1 MMSTFFLHPCLRRLL
16 GDHGGNFGIM
26 TAIMM
31 PVLLGA
37 AGLAIDY
44 SNMALSK
51 RELQE
56 ATDSAA
62 LAAATALASGAAS
75 TTADAEAIAKDFVSG
90 QMANYVD
97 TDAIS
102 SIKAGTSVDI
112 DVSTTATSK
121 SYKVTVATSYGIA
134 ATPFMSVLGYK
145 TLNIGA
151 STSTSSGTSD
161 TKTALS
167 MELVLDQSGSM
178 GEKTTTC
185 ATYNGKNCKTYV
197 TKIDAL
203 KKAADALF
211 DALDTADPDHSLV
224 RTGAYS
230 YNNGLIYKD
239 WQKTQIKSMSGMAWG
254 TATTAT
260 YVSGITASGG
270 TDATE
275 PMRQA
280 TLSIA
285 KASDGSDVETQAHA
299 AKGNTIVS
307 RYIILMTDGEMTGNT
322 GEWQSSFDQNV
333 RNQCDATKTAGIKI
347 FTVAFMAPDRGKQL
361 LQYCAS
367 PGGNYYEAETME
379 KLVASFTSIAKE
391 ATKAVTLLTN

>member
-1 MMSTFFLHPCLRRLL
+1 MSTSSLHPCLRRML
-16 GDHGGNFGIM
+16 GDRGGNFGIM
-26 TAIMM
+26 TAILL
-31 PVLLGA
+31 PVLVGA
-37 AGLAIDY
+37 AGLAIDF
-44 SNMALSK
+44 SNAILSK

-56 ATDSAA
+56 ATDAGA
-62 LAAATALASGAAS
+62 LAAATALANGTAPTAA
-75 TTADAEAIAKDFVSG
+75 AAETIAKEFVSG
-90 QMANYVD
+90 QMANYVG
-97 TDAIS
+97 TEAMN
-102 SIKAGTSVDI
+102 SIKAGTSVN
-112 DVSTTATSK
+112 VNASTTATSK
-121 SYKVTVATSYGIA
+121 SYKITVNTSYTIA
-134 ATPFMSVLGYK
+134 TTPFMGVLGYK
-145 TLNIGA
+145 TMNIGA
-151 STSTSSGTSD
+151 SSSTSSGTND

-178 GEKTTTC
+178 GDNTTTC
-185 ATYNGKNCKTYV
+185 ATYSGKKCKTYV

-203 KKAADALF
+203 KQAADALF
-211 DALDTADPDHSLV
+211 TALNTADPDHSLV

-230 YNNGLIYKD
+230 YNNGLIYNT
-239 WQKTQIKSMSGMAWG
+239 QKTQIKSMSGMAWG

-285 KASDGSDVETQAHA
+285 KASDGSDVETQAHV
-299 AKGNTIVS
+299 AKGNRIVS

-322 GEWQSSFDQNV
+322 GEWQQSFDQNV
-333 RNQCDATKTAGIKI
+333 RDQCDATKTAGIKI
-347 FTVAFMAPDRGKQL
+347 FSVAFMAPDKGKQL

-391 ATKAVTLLTN
+391 ATKALTLLTN

>member
-1 MMSTFFLHPCLRRLL
+1 MSTSFLHPCLRRMFS
-16 GDHGGNFGIM
+16 DRGGNFGIT
-26 TAIMM
+26 TAIMA
-31 PVLLGA
+31 PVLLGVVGMA
-37 AGLAIDY
+37 LDY
-44 SNMALSK
+44 SNAMLSK
-51 RELQE
+51 RQLQE
-56 ATDSAA
+56 ATDAGA
-62 LAAATALASGAAS
+62 LAAATALANGTAS
-75 TTADAEAIAKDFVSG
+75 TTADAEMIARNFVSG
-90 QMANYVD
+90 QMANYVGS
-97 TDAIS
+97 DALN
-102 SIKAGTSVDI
+102 SIKVGTSVTVN
-112 DVSTTATSK
+112 VSTTATSK
-121 SYKVTVATSYGIA
+121 SYKVAIDTSYPVAT
-134 ATPFMSVLGYK
+134 TPFLSVLGYK

-178 GEKTTTC
+178 GENTTTC

-203 KKAADALF
+203 KKAANALF
-211 DALDTADPDHSLV
+211 AALDTADPDHSLV

-239 WQKTQIKSMSGMAWG
+239 AQKTQIKSMSGMSWG

-260 YVSGITASGG
+260 YVSGITANGG

-280 TLSIA
+280 TLSVT
-285 KASDGSDVETQAHA
+285 KALDGSDVETQAHA
-299 AKGNTIVS
+299 AKGNNNVS

-322 GEWQSSFDQNV
+322 GVWQQSFDQNV
-333 RNQCDATKTAGIKI
+333 RDQCDATKTAGIKI
-347 FTVAFMAPDRGKQL
+347 FTVAFMAPDKGKQL

-391 ATKAVTLLTN
+391 ATKALTLLTN

>member
-1 MMSTFFLHPCLRRLL
+1 MMSTSFLHPCLRRML
-16 GDHGGNFGIM
+16 GDRGGNFGIM

-44 SNMALSK
+44 SNMALST

-112 DVSTTATSK
+112 DVSATATSK

-230 YNNGLIYKD
+230 YNNGLIYNS
-239 WQKTQIKSMSGMAWG
+239 QKTQIKSMSGMAWG

-299 AKGNTIVS
+299 VKGNTIVS

-322 GEWQSSFDQNV
+322 GVWQSSFDQNV

-347 FTVAFMAPDRGKQL
+347 FTVAFMAPDKGKQL

>member
-1 MMSTFFLHPCLRRLL
+1 MSTSFLQNPCLHRML
-16 GDHGGNFGIM
+16 GDRGGNFGIM
-26 TAIMM
+26 TAILL
-31 PVLLGA
+31 PVLVGA
-37 AGLAIDY
+37 AGLAIDF
-44 SNMALSK
+44 SNAILSK

-56 ATDSAA
+56 ATDAGA
-62 LAAATALASGAAS
+62 LAAATALANGTAP
-75 TTADAEAIAKDFVSG
+75 TTAAAETIAKEFVSG
-90 QMANYVD
+90 QMANYVG
-97 TDAIS
+97 TDAIN
-102 SIKAGTSVDI
+102 SIKAATSVNVDA
-112 DVSTTATSK
+112 STTATSK
-121 SYKVTVATSYGIA
+121 NYKITVSTSYFIA
-134 ATPFMSVLGYK
+134 TTPFMGVLGYK
-145 TLNIGA
+145 TMNIGA
-151 STSTSSGTSD
+151 SSSTSSGTSD

-178 GEKTTTC
+178 GDNTTTC
-185 ATYNGKNCKTYV
+185 ATYNGKKCKTYV

-203 KKAADALF
+203 KEAADALF
-211 DALDTADPDHSLV
+211 TALNTADPDHSLV

-239 WQKTQIKSMSGMAWG
+239 TQKTQIKSMSGMAWG

-285 KASDGSDVETQAHA
+285 KASDGLDIETQAHA
-299 AKGNTIVS
+299 AKGNRIVS

-322 GEWQSSFDQNV
+322 GVWQQSFDQNV
-333 RNQCDATKTAGIKI
+333 RDQCDATKTAGIKI
-347 FTVAFMAPDRGKQL
+347 FSVAFMAPDKGKQL

-391 ATKAVTLLTN
+391 ATKALTLLTN

>member
-1 MMSTFFLHPCLRRLL
+1 
-16 GDHGGNFGIM
+16 M

-112 DVSTTATSK
+112 DVSATATSK

-230 YNNGLIYKD
+230 YNNGLIYNS
-239 WQKTQIKSMSGMAWG
+239 QKTQIKSMSGMAWG

-299 AKGNTIVS
+299 VKGNTIVS

-322 GEWQSSFDQNV
+322 GVWQSSFDQNV
-333 RNQCDATKTAGIKI
+333 RNQCDATKTASIKI
-347 FTVAFMAPDRGKQL
+347 FTVAFMAPDKGKQL